1 MKPAEA
7 GLTQPVVE
15 SQLESQRSILLMLS
29 AAHRT
34 KRIWKIARTYKNWR
48 NGSYLILCWG
58 LEN

>member
-29 AAHRT
+29 AAHGT
-34 KRIWKIARTYKNWR
+34 KRIWKIART
-48 NGSYLILCWG
+48 
-58 LEN
+58 